1 MNIPYPNGGIQ
12 APRSNSYAIKDDRIN
27 LVVVP
32 SKDMQTRP
40 GVDVPYSACSI
51 ITATYTDIAANV
63 DTTDTLIMPFK
74 DTEHL
79 ASLNIPNADCPV
91 SRACDRDGTTVQG
104 FEASDGR
111 LVT

>member
-1 MNIPYPNGGIQ
+1 MNIPYPNSGVQ

-27 LVVVP
+27 LVIVP
-32 SKDMQTRP
+32 SKDVQTRP
-40 GVDVPYSACSI
+40 GIDVPYPACSI
-51 ITATYTDIAANV
+51 ITSTYADIAANV

-79 ASLNIPNADCPV
+79 ASLNIPNADCSV

-104 FEASDGR
+104 FETSDGR